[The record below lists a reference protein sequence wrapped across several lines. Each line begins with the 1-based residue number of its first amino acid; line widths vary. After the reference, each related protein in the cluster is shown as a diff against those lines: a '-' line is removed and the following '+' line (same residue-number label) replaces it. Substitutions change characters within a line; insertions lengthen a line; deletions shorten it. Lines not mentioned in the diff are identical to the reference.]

1 MTFAVV
7 ANLDDLEVGDTM
19 LVDELS
25 EPVCLI
31 RLADDDVR
39 AIHNTCTH
47 QQQPLHEGTLQDDDT
62 LVCAAHASR
71 YDLTTGEAV
80 GVFACGPIP
89 VYACK
94 IEGDAILV
102 DLDQQLNDAPIP
114 RPPAPG
120 TRGER

>member
-1 MTFAVV
+1 MTFVVV

-19 LVDELS
+19 LVTELR
-25 EPVCLI
+25 EPICLI
-31 RLADDDVR
+31 RLDDDDVR

-80 GVFACGPIP
+80 GPFACGPAP
-89 VYACK
+89 LYACK
-94 IEGDAILV
+94 IEDDAIWV
-102 DLDQQLNDAPIP
+102 DIDQQLNDAPIP
-114 RPPAPG
+114 RPPLI
-120 TRGER
+120 